1 MWCMLNKMDHIWLL
15 LLGLG
20 EGYNNMVRIIIAG
33 SRKFNDYPRMVKEL
47 DNLGIHLINSINP
60 IEIVSGHAPGADTL
74 GEKFA
79 KAYDYPLKIFPAEW
93 DKYGKAAGPI
103 RNEQMAK
110 YAAEADMGILIAFPI
125 GESKGTRNMIKLAQQ
140 YGLEICVIEE

>member
-1 MWCMLNKMDHIWLL
+1 MT
-15 LLGLG
+15 
-20 EGYNNMVRIIIAG
+20 RIIIAG
-33 SRKFNDYPRMVKEL
+33 SRQFNGYHNMLTEL

-60 IEIVSGHAPGADTL
+60 IEIVSGHASGADTL
-74 GEKFA
+74 GERFA
-79 KAYDYPLKIFPAEW
+79 KAYHYPLKIFPAEW
-93 DKYGKAAGPI
+93 DKYGRAAGPI

-110 YAAEADMGILIAFPI
+110 YAAEADRGMLIAFPI